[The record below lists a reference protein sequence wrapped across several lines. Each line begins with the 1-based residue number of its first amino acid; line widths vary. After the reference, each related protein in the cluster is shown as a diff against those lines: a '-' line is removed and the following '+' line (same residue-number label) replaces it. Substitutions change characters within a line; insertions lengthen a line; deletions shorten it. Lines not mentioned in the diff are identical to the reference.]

1 MKTCETCNFW
11 VSVQTGR
18 PNAKGV
24 CYRYPETWKKWA
36 NDFCGEHKVTKG
48 ETDGEAMPKRH
59 VLMKQCKN
67 LGIAITTTD
76 TVQILLKK
84 VKDYEKQ
91 EAEAANGKG
100 EEEEAGTG
108 ASASGFPSNLQG
120 KADSQGAEA

>member
-1 MKTCETCNFW
+1 MELCEHCEFW
-11 VSVQTGR
+11 ISKQTGR
-18 PNAKGV
+18 ANAKGN
-24 CYRYPETWKKWA
+24 CYRYPEAIVKWS
-36 NDFCGEHKVTKG
+36 NDFCGEYKAAKPADNGDT
-48 ETDGEAMPKRH
+48 PKRYE
-59 VLMKQCKN
+59 LLKQCKK
-67 LGIAITTTD
+67 LGIPIIPKD
-76 TVQILLKK
+76 TVITLLKK